1 MALGKLTFDSSV
13 SLNLMSLGAGE
24 LHLVHPGHV
33 KILCVVTHPVVDLII
48 PALNEEASIS
58 LVLNDLP
65 KWPFRVI
72 RCSALKHLTMTD
84 EMQNKNARVS

>member
-1 MALGKLTFDSSV
+1 LTGKVRLPV
-13 SLNLMSLGAGE
+13 RILQKNK
-24 LHLVHPGHV
+24 LVR
-33 KILCVVTHPVVDLII
+33 VVTHPVVDLII

-84 EMQNKNARVS
+84 EMQNENKNARVS